1 MAENFFANMKRGLSL
16 FLPEENGDSSRP
28 IKSSEGFDLTP
39 QEAKTSKAKNK
50 TSGNLAI
57 SQTPSAIVNDT
68 DSNLEVVFKCDM
80 STIIYYTNSLTP
92 IIHIKGLNIETKTLE
107 IFFK

>member
-1 MAENFFANMKRGLSL
+1 MILLALS
-16 FLPEENGDSSRP
+16 
-28 IKSSEGFDLTP
+28 
-39 QEAKTSKAKNK
+39 QAKTSKAKNK